1 MTPLWQDRVSRWLV
15 LFLLVLAGGALLS
28 ATSSAQQPPPPSDS
42 YRYRVDVQL
51 VLVPTTVATAA
62 GRPVTWLERD
72 AFEVLEDGH
81 PRPLK
86 LFEKETGLPLQLVLL
101 LDTSLSAASELKAE
115 KAALLRFV
123 ERVLRPVDAA
133 ALFDFSG
140 GVRKL
145 ADFSHDPRTLEA
157 ALRPLRPRAG
167 TALYDAIIE
176 SSAKLKER
184 QGRRVLVLVTDGNDT
199 TSKHDFQAALRAAQE
214 AEVTIFAL
222 IMRPIPG
229 ESGRSVRGEHAMITF
244 AEMTGGRVFFPAGM
258 TELDRFFDDLSE
270 LLRTQYLL
278 GYQPPPTG
286 ARPEF
291 RTIEVRVR
299 GGDYL
304 VQHRKGYF
312 TGPQQP

>member
-1 MTPLWQDRVSRWLV
+1 MTPTPPGRVLRRFS
-15 LFLLVLAGGALLS
+15 LFLLVFAGGGLVALAS
-28 ATSSAQQPPPPSDS
+28 AAQEPPPPSDS

-51 VLVPTTVATAA
+51 VLVPTTVATAE
-62 GRPVTWLERD
+62 GRPVTSLERD
-72 AFEVLEDGH
+72 AFEVWEDGQ

-86 LFEKETGLPLQLVLL
+86 LFEKKTGLPLQLAVMV
-101 LDTSLSAASELKAE
+101 DASLSAASELNAE
-115 KAALLRFV
+115 KAAVVRFLQ
-123 ERVLRPVDAA
+123 RVLRPVDAA

-140 GVRKL
+140 GVRTL
-145 ADFSHDPRTLEA
+145 ADFTHDPRKLDA
-157 ALRPLRPRAG
+157 ALVMIRPRAG

-214 AEVTIFAL
+214 AEAAVFAL

-229 ESGRSVRGEHAMITF
+229 ESGRSVRGEHVLITF
-244 AEMTGGRVFFPAGM
+244 AEMTGGRVFYPAG
-258 TELDRFFDDLSE
+258 TAELDRFFDDLSE

-278 GYQPPPTG
+278 GYQPAPTG
-286 ARPEF
+286 ARAEF

-304 VQHRKGYF
+304 VQHRKGYY
-312 TGPQQP
+312 TEPRP